1 MRGHR
6 PAVRGCAP
14 VTGSIPACAGSPRIR
29 LIRGSRDWVYP
40 RVCGVTSFSGG
51 WAPPVEGL
59 SPRVR
64 GHRLY
69 NSVEYGRDGSIPA
82 CAGSPDHAGGV
93 EARAQVYPR
102 VCGVTS
108 AAAKARAIARGL
120 SPRVRGHRYWHYRR
134 GRKDR
139 SIPACAGSPSGARQP
154 RPNAEVYPRVCGVT
168 PNPTLS
174 AIVIG
179 GLSPRVRGH
188 LSKAYEKAVSAGS
201 IPACAGSPQRQR
213 VRGGSGEVYP
223 RVCGVTQPAAG
234 VSVGLTG
241 LSPRVRGHPL
251 ENPVIVPRFG
261 SIPACAGSPAALR
274 PERPVGKVY
283 PRVCGV
289 TFTPLYPLSPIPGL
303 SPRVRGHRRPT
314 PARPARAGSIPACAG
329 SPSPSTCFSA
339 TEEVYPRVC
348 GVTYNAA
355 TGSARCCGLSPRV
368 RGHLSCPRPSQG
380 RSGSIPACAGS
391 PGKATGVGGSSRVY
405 PRVCGVTGN
414 SFEPDDDL
422 PGLSP
427 RVRGHLGADVEVVTG
442 IGSIPACA
450 GSPANGR
457 LSYARG
463 EVYPRVCGV
472 TLGAEARPPIRRGL
486 SPRVR
491 GHPVPTLSVLAGARS
506 IPACAGSPCPN
517 CSDRLAKRVYPRVC
531 GVTAAS
537 RHRPASR

>member
-1 MRGHR
+1 MGLSPRVRGHPIMLEEWKR
-6 PAVRGCAP
+6 ERR
-14 VTGSIPACAGSPRIR
+14 SIPACAGSPRPR
-29 LIRGSRDWVYP
+29 QRPARSRGVYP
-40 RVCGVTSFSGG
+40 RVCGVTGIG
-51 WAPPVEGL
+51 ITVVVAKIGL

-64 GHRLY
+64 GHH
-69 NSVEYGRDGSIPA
+69 P
-82 CAGSPDHAGGV
+82 
-93 EARAQVYPR
+93 ARANP
-102 VCGVTS
+102 GPT
-108 AAAKARAIARGL
+108 
-120 SPRVRGHRYWHYRR
+120 P
-134 GRKDR
+134 R

-348 GVTYNAA
+348 GVT
-355 TGSARCCGLSPRV
+355 R
-368 RGHLSCPRPSQG
+368 SQ
-380 RSGSIPACAGS
+380 
-391 PGKATGVGGSSRVY
+391 
-405 PRVCGVTGN
+405 
-414 SFEPDDDL
+414 EP
-422 PGLSP
+422 
-427 RVRGHLGADVEVVTG
+427 
-442 IGSIPACA
+442 
-450 GSPANGR
+450 
-457 LSYARG
+457 
-463 EVYPRVCGV
+463 
-472 TLGAEARPPIRRGL
+472 
-486 SPRVR
+486 
-491 GHPVPTLSVLAGARS
+491 
-506 IPACAGSPCPN
+506 
-517 CSDRLAKRVYPRVC
+517 
-531 GVTAAS
+531 
-537 RHRPASR
+537 